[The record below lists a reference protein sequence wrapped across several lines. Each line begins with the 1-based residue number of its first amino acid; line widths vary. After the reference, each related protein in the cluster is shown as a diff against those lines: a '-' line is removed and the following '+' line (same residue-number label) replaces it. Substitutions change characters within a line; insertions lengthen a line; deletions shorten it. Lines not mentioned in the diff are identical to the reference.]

1 VSFLSE
7 KNRKK
12 KQEQDLVTKRI
23 MAIFVVTVLLLWGMS
38 SLYNMM
44 TFGSTFLQGQI
55 VNNVVMAASGL
66 GAVIMLV
73 LYFTSKKRGTLNT
86 ERVVN
91 TGFLAL
97 CLLVV
102 CACSFILAMD
112 YYNGMHIL
120 YIFLPVT
127 AVLFLVYH
135 VYERQFFTFC
145 VVEAM
150 AIASAYC
157 CYVNAWEKTPALVL
171 SFVLCLIPM
180 ALSVLN
186 GEKLQALSEKV
197 MGKQFDKRYTLL
209 AYGVTM
215 VVLVAAALL
224 RGKVALI
231 LCLALGAYML
241 ASAVYYTVKAM

>member
-1 VSFLSE
+1 MNE

-12 KQEQDLVTKRI
+12 KQAQDLATRRI
-23 MAIFVVTVLLLWGMS
+23 LAIFLVTVLLLWGMS
-38 SLYNMM
+38 YLYDMM
-44 TFGSTFLQGQI
+44 TYGSTFMQGQLI
-55 VNNVVMAASGL
+55 NNGVMAVSGL
-66 GAVIMLV
+66 AALISLVI
-73 LYFTSKKRGTLNT
+73 YFTAKKRGTLHT

-91 TGFLAL
+91 SGFVAL

-120 YIFLPVT
+120 YVFLPVT

-145 VVEAM
+145 GVEAV
-150 AIASAYC
+150 AIAAAYC
-157 CYVNAWEKTPALVL
+157 CYVNAWEKTPAMVL

-180 ALSVLN
+180 ALAVLG
-186 GEKLQALSEKV
+186 GEKIKLLSEKV
-197 MGKQFDKRYTLL
+197 LGKQYDKRYILL
-209 AYGVTM
+209 VYGATM
-215 VVLVAAALL
+215 VALAVAALL
-224 RGKVALI
+224 GGKLALI
-231 LCLALGAYML
+231 LCLALGAYVL

>member
-1 VSFLSE
+1 LSE
-7 KNRKK
+7 KNKK
-12 KQEQDLVTKRI
+12 KRQEQDLITKRI
-23 MAIFVVTVLLLWGMS
+23 LAIFLVTVVLLWGMS
-38 SLYNMM
+38 ALYDMM
-44 TFGSTFLQGQI
+44 TFGSTFMQGQLI
-55 VNNVVMAASGL
+55 NNGVMAVSGL
-66 GAVIMLV
+66 AAVVSFVI
-73 LYFTSKKRGTLNT
+73 YFTAKKRGTLHT

-91 TGFLAL
+91 SGFVAL

-120 YIFLPVT
+120 YVFLPVI

-150 AIASAYC
+150 AIAAAYC
-157 CYVNAWEKTPALVL
+157 CYVNAWEKTPVLVL
-171 SFVLCLIPM
+171 SFLLCLIPM
-180 ALSVLN
+180 VLTVPG
-186 GEKLQALSEKV
+186 GEKMQLLSEKV
-197 MGKQFDKRYTLL
+197 LGKQFDKRYTLL
-209 AYGVTM
+209 VYGVT
-215 VVLVAAALL
+215 VLALVAAALL

>member
-1 VSFLSE
+1 MNE

-12 KQEQDLVTKRI
+12 NQAQDLATRRIVAVFLVTALI
-23 MAIFVVTVLLLWGMS
+23 LWGMS
-38 SLYNMM
+38 YLYDMM
-44 TFGSTFLQGQI
+44 TYGSTFMQGQL
-55 VNNVVMAASGL
+55 VNNCVMAVSGL
-66 GAVIMLV
+66 AALVSLV

-86 ERVVN
+86 EKVVN
-91 TGFLAL
+91 SGFLAL
-97 CLLVV
+97 CFLVV

-150 AIASAYC
+150 AIAAAYC
-157 CYVNAWEKTPALVL
+157 CYVGAWEKTPILVL
-171 SFVLCLIPM
+171 AFALCLVPM
-180 ALSVLN
+180 VLACF
-186 GEKLQALSEKV
+186 GGDKIKMLSEKV
-197 MGKQFDKRYTLL
+197 LGKQFDKRYTLL
-209 AYGVTM
+209 VYGVTM
-215 VVLVAAALL
+215 LILVAAALVK
-224 RGKVALI
+224 GKLALI
-231 LCLALGAYML
+231 LGLILGAYML

>member
-1 VSFLSE
+1 VSFLNE

-12 KQEQDLVTKRI
+12 KQAQDLVTGRI
-23 MAIFVVTVLLLWGMS
+23 MAIFLVTVVLLWGMS
-38 SLYNMM
+38 YLYDMM
-44 TFGSTFLQGQI
+44 TYGTTFMQGQM
-55 VNNVVMAASGL
+55 VNNGVMAVSGL
-66 GAVIMLV
+66 AALVCLV
-73 LYFTSKKRGTLNT
+73 LYFTAKKRGTLHT

-91 TGFLAL
+91 SGLLAL
-97 CLLVV
+97 CFLVM
-102 CACSFILAMD
+102 CACSVILAMD

-120 YIFLPVT
+120 YVFLPVT
-127 AVLFLVYH
+127 ALLFLVYH

-150 AIASAYC
+150 AIAAAYC

-171 SFVLCLIPM
+171 SFLLCVVPM
-180 ALSVLN
+180 ALSVLR
-186 GEKLQALSEKV
+186 GEKLKELSEKV
-197 MGKQFDKRYTLL
+197 LGKQYDKRYILL
-209 AYGVTM
+209 VYGVTIL
-215 VVLVAAALL
+215 VLAAAALL

>member
-1 VSFLSE
+1 MSE

-120 YIFLPVT
+120 YVFLPVV

-150 AIASAYC
+150 AISALYC
-157 CYVNAWEKTPALVL
+157 CFVNAWEKSAMLVL
-171 SFVLCLIPM
+171 SGVLCLIPM
-180 ALSVLN
+180 GLTLLK
-186 GEKLQALSEKV
+186 GEGVAKITEKV
-197 MGKQFDKRYTLL
+197 LGKQHDKRYTLL
-209 AYGVTM
+209 VYAITLAL
-215 VVLVAAALL
+215 LVAAAMLG
-224 RGKVALI
+224 GKIALI
-231 LCLALGAYML
+231 LCLALGAYVL
-241 ASAVYYTVKAM
+241 ASAVFYTVKAM

>member
-1 VSFLSE
+1 MNE

-12 KQEQDLVTKRI
+12 KQAQDLVTSRI
-23 MAIFVVTVLLLWGMS
+23 LAIFLVTVLLLWGMS
-38 SLYNMM
+38 SLYDMM
-44 TFGSTFLQGQI
+44 TYGSTFMQGQLI
-55 VNNVVMAASGL
+55 NNCVMAVSGL
-66 GAVIMLV
+66 AALISLV
-73 LYFTSKKRGTLNT
+73 VYFTAKKRGTLHT

-91 TGFLAL
+91 SGFVAL

-145 VVEAM
+145 AVEAM
-150 AIASAYC
+150 AIATAYC

-180 ALSVLN
+180 ALAVLG
-186 GEKLQALSEKV
+186 GEKVKLLSEKV
-197 MGKQFDKRYTLL
+197 LGKQYDKRYTLL
-209 AYGVTM
+209 VYGATM
-215 VVLVAAALL
+215 LALVAAALL
-224 RGKVALI
+224 GGKLALI
-231 LCLALGAYML
+231 LCLALGAYVL

>member
-1 VSFLSE
+1 MSE

-12 KQEQDLVTKRI
+12 KQVQDLITKRI

-55 VNNVVMAASGL
+55 VNKVVMAVSGL
-66 GAVIMLV
+66 GALIMLV

-102 CACSFILAMD
+102 CACSSILAAD

-120 YIFLPVT
+120 YVFLPVV
-127 AVLFLVYH
+127 AVLFLVYY

-145 VVEAM
+145 VVEAV
-150 AIASAYC
+150 AISALYC
-157 CYVNAWEKTPALVL
+157 CFVNAWEKSALLVL
-171 SFVLCLIPM
+171 SGVLCLIPM
-180 ALSVLN
+180 GLTLLKGEAVAALT
-186 GEKLQALSEKV
+186 EKV
-197 MGKQFDKRYTLL
+197 LGKQYDKRYTLL
-209 AYGVTM
+209 VYAITL
-215 VVLVAAALL
+215 VLLAAAAALG
-224 RGKVALI
+224 GKIALI
-231 LCLALGAYML
+231 ICLVLGAYVL
-241 ASAVYYTVKAM
+241 AAAVFYTVKAM

>member
-1 VSFLSE
+1 MSE
-7 KNRKK
+7 KNKK
-12 KQEQDLVTKRI
+12 KRQEQDLVTKRI
-23 MAIFVVTVLLLWGMS
+23 LAIFLVTVVLLWGMS
-38 SLYNMM
+38 SLYDMM
-44 TFGSTFLQGQI
+44 TYGSTFMQGQL
-55 VNNVVMAASGL
+55 VNNSVMAVSGL
-66 GAVIMLV
+66 AAVISLV
-73 LYFTSKKRGTLNT
+73 MYFTAKKRGTLRT
-86 ERVVN
+86 DRVIN
-91 TGFLAL
+91 SGFVAL

-120 YIFLPVT
+120 YIFLPVI

-150 AIASAYC
+150 AIAAAYC

-171 SFVLCLIPM
+171 SFLLCLVPM
-180 ALSVLN
+180 ALSVLSW
-186 GEKLQALSEKV
+186 EKLRALSEKV
-197 MGKQFDKRYTLL
+197 LGKQYDKRYTLL
-209 AYGVTM
+209 VYGVTI
-215 VVLVAAALL
+215 LALAAAALL
-224 RGKVALI
+224 RGKVALL